1 MSPSRK
7 IAVSFVGWWLLG
19 KLWCVCCV
27 VFVCVLYKKSALYRG
42 EQKCCRSQRIR
53 WTNSNS
59 NSSSV
64 GNRSTVSET
73 VIIGE

>member
-19 KLWCVCCV
+19 KLWCVCVLCL
-27 VFVCVLYKKSALYRG
+27 CVLYKKSALYSG
-42 EQKCCRSQRIR
+42 EQKCCRSQRIS

-59 NSSSV
+59 NSSSE
-64 GNRSTVSET
+64 NRSTVSET